1 MFLKSI
7 SLTNFRQFGIKDN
20 GDPAITVVFN
30 PSFNILV
37 GENDAGK
44 TAIIDSI
51 RYLLGSVS
59 DEFDKITQDDFHCFS
74 KDLYCDYF
82 YIEGIFANLSDL
94 EAGTFLEWLSFD
106 DQNNYELRVSLRVE
120 KKKNEN
126 GQEFIDRK
134 IQAGH
139 KSYES
144 RLDNQAKNLLKTTYL
159 KPLRDASNELKPGFR
174 SRLAQI
180 LKAHPAFKNSADG
193 STHLLVEAMEEANQ
207 KIEGYFKEEYTDGH
221 SLVQDLESLLSGFY
235 DSNDQSKSKSRFSVS
250 RTDLASILRKL
261 SLDTEN
267 INLGLGNL
275 NLLFIATELL
285 LMKNNSEDKIIIG
298 PQITLIEEIEAHLH
312 TQAQIRLIKYL
323 EEELEDANNENQFIL
338 TSHSPNL
345 VASVDPKNIILI
357 DSKIAYPLSEEYTE
371 LEESDY
377 AFLERFLD
385 STKSNLFFAKGII
398 FVEGDSEMLFLPALA
413 KLIGYPLHKYGVSLV
428 NVRGTSFERYIKL
441 FSRSELWLTDM
452 KSPPINIPISIITDV
467 DIKPKIY
474 YTSENIVKPVYS
486 IKNIEELE
494 QVLIYCEEN
503 TEDIVAD
510 QIGIEYSSLK
520 SLAKDFCLT
529 YFEQNIEHI
538 NQIVKK
544 EITPEYILTNS
555 QEKIS
560 LLQNKYS
567 KYNANLKVHISPEWT
582 LEYCL
587 SKSVLAPLLLEA
599 IHEVRYK
606 NPYTGI
612 KKRLFDEQMAELANA
627 SEIVA
632 YKIFK
637 PVNDKLVSK
646 AEVAQGLA
654 IKINQIMKDRTKGE
668 ELKQKVLA
676 DNNLLYL
683 VDAIIHAAVATDI
696 LEGIKI

>member
-7 SLTNFRQFGIKDN
+7 GLTNFRQFGIKDN
-20 GDPAITVVFN
+20 GDPAITVIFD
-30 PSFNILV
+30 PRFNILV

-44 TAIIDSI
+44 TAIIDAI

-59 DEFDKITQDDFHCFS
+59 DEFEKIMQDDFHSFS
-74 KDLYCDYF
+74 TDLYCDYF
-82 YIEGIFANLSDL
+82 YIEGIFADLSDK
-94 EAGTFLEWLSFD
+94 EAGSFLEWLSFD
-106 DQNNYELRVSLRVE
+106 VQNKYELRVSLRVE

-180 LKAHPAFKNSADG
+180 LKAHPAFNNSSDG
-193 STHLLVEAMEEANQ
+193 SAHILVEAMEEANQ
-207 KIEGYFKEEYTDGH
+207 KIEDYFKEEYTEGH
-221 SLVQDLESLLSGFY
+221 SLVQDLEDLLSGFY
-235 DSNDQSKSKSRFSVS
+235 DSADQSKSKSRFSVS

-285 LMKNNSEDKIIIG
+285 LMKNNSEDQLIIG

-323 EEELEDANNENQFIL
+323 EEELERENNGSQFIL

-345 VASVDPKNIILI
+345 VASVDPKNLILI
-357 DSKIAYPLSEEYTE
+357 DSKVAYSMSEEYTE
-371 LEESDY
+371 LAEADY
-377 AFLERFLD
+377 SFLERFLD

-441 FSRSELWLTDM
+441 FSRSELWLTAM
-452 KSPPINIPISIITDV
+452 RLPPIYIPISIITDV
-467 DIKPKIY
+467 DVKPQIY
-474 YTSENIVKPVYS
+474 YTSENIVKACYS
-486 IKNIEELE
+486 IRNIEELE

-503 TEDIVAD
+503 IEDIIDD
-510 QIGIEYSSLK
+510 QFGIEYSSLK
-520 SLAKDFCLT
+520 SLAKEFGLT
-529 YFEQNIEHI
+529 YHEENIEDI
-538 NQIVKK
+538 NQIIKK
-544 EITPEYILTNS
+544 EITQEYIFTIS

-560 LLQNKYS
+560 LIQDKYS
-567 KYNANLKVHISPEWT
+567 KYNTNLKVNLSPEWT

-587 SKSVLAPLLLEA
+587 AKSVLAPLLLES

-606 NPYTGI
+606 NPYTG
-612 KKRLFDEQMAELANA
+612 KKKQLFDELKAELANP
-627 SEIVA
+627 SDNNA

-637 PVNDKLVSK
+637 PLNDKLVSK
-646 AEVAQGLA
+646 AEVAQYLA
-654 IKINQIMKDRTKGE
+654 IKINEIIKDTEKAE
-668 ELKQKVLA
+668 ELKEKVLG
-676 DNNLLYL
+676 DSNLSYL
-683 VDAIIHAAVATDI
+683 IDAITHATTRTNV
-696 LEGIKI
+696 LEVI